1 MSFKV
6 LKKKII
12 KKEIKIGIIGIGYVG
27 LPLAISFSK
36 KKFKNIIGIENNK
49 LIKQKIKNNLSPIS
63 HISDNEIKK
72 LNKNF
77 SITDKLNLINELDI
91 IIICLPTPLSKN
103 LSPDMS
109 YISNCMNKIK
119 RYLKSYQLIILES
132 TVYPG
137 ATNELIIN
145 KIKNKF
151 IVGQNF
157 FVGYSPERED
167 PGNKN
172 SSSSQMTKLVS
183 GETKNCLELTKKL
196 YGSVF
201 KNIWPLSNIKTCEM
215 TKLYEN
221 IYRSLNI
228 GMANEMKIIC
238 NGLNMDA
245 LLAPSF

>member
-119 RYLKSYQLIILES
+119 GI
-132 TVYPG
+132 
-137 ATNELIIN
+137 
-145 KIKNKF
+145 
-151 IVGQNF
+151 
-157 FVGYSPERED
+157 
-167 PGNKN
+167 
-172 SSSSQMTKLVS
+172 
-183 GETKNCLELTKKL
+183 
-196 YGSVF
+196 
-201 KNIWPLSNIKTCEM
+201 
-215 TKLYEN
+215 
-221 IYRSLNI
+221 
-228 GMANEMKIIC
+228 
-238 NGLNMDA
+238 
-245 LLAPSF
+245 